1 MRRRHSNLRM
11 MAIAVTR
18 HHVAAC
24 CFLILSSMLVSDA
37 LLPTF
42 TRDVMLGRSHGM
54 PQASSQSTTALHQF
68 FSDNNGKQTPPL
80 TNNNNNNIVNNN
92 QASADF
98 NNGSADLFKT
108 LELKDEALQQAQ
120 TTVSILESALES
132 AVSNME
138 NMQQQLALRL
148 VQMEQELETTKIG
161 LSSTQSELE
170 QTKIELQKTRKELRQ
185 SQQESSQLELVL
197 AQSQEAASR
206 VAELEEYVD
215 ALKDFEEESQSSPAA
230 NEAEN
235 INNNNSPWQLF
246 STSPKVIPMLNDWIA
261 IKGTSEGE
269 IQISGKVTNHP
280 TIPDG
285 DAIVTSPL
293 TNPGREAE
301 KKVVSTLS
309 GSKYRLG
316 TPMTMPSGE
325 SKSQKITSSKGKKS
339 GQRLV
344 KARSS
349 ITIPDLT
356 GNTLGNGRYLL
367 AGDAVSSING
377 RSWIQTAYRASP
389 FGKPMGEAL
398 AIKYSPNNDAMKR
411 EFENYQ
417 KVSTGIKRG
426 SFIKRI
432 EFMPVAGNEMPDM
445 SGLVMQRGVADVKAF
460 MPKVGGRLEGEL
472 LLDCAITALRCV
484 EALHSVRLVWN
495 DLKTENFVV
504 IEDQKGGVSFRGI
517 DLESC
522 MPVRTP
528 PVDYTPEACPPE
540 FAKSFLDGD
549 AESFSLEYSY
559 DVWSYGMFLYEVATG
574 RGFFDGYSAE
584 KITKALPTFQPDVDN
599 VEDPVLADLISQ
611 CLSRNPKDRPSISQ
625 ILKHPFLADV
635 SSGKNPFDFLF
646 GL

>member
-1 MRRRHSNLRM
+1 M
-11 MAIAVTR
+11 
-18 HHVAAC
+18 
-24 CFLILSSMLVSDA
+24 
-37 LLPTF
+37 
-42 TRDVMLGRSHGM
+42 
-54 PQASSQSTTALHQF
+54 
-68 FSDNNGKQTPPL
+68 
-80 TNNNNNNIVNNN
+80 
-92 QASADF
+92 
-98 NNGSADLFKT
+98 
-108 LELKDEALQQAQ
+108 
-120 TTVSILESALES
+120 
-132 AVSNME
+132 
-138 NMQQQLALRL
+138 
-148 VQMEQELETTKIG
+148 
-161 LSSTQSELE
+161 
-170 QTKIELQKTRKELRQ
+170 
-185 SQQESSQLELVL
+185 
-197 AQSQEAASR
+197 
-206 VAELEEYVD
+206 
-215 ALKDFEEESQSSPAA
+215 
-230 NEAEN
+230 
-235 INNNNSPWQLF
+235 
-246 STSPKVIPMLNDWIA
+246 
-261 IKGTSEGE
+261 
-269 IQISGKVTNHP
+269 
-280 TIPDG
+280 
-285 DAIVTSPL
+285 
-293 TNPGREAE
+293 
-301 KKVVSTLS
+301 
-309 GSKYRLG
+309 
-316 TPMTMPSGE
+316 
-325 SKSQKITSSKGKKS
+325 
-339 GQRLV
+339 
-344 KARSS
+344 
-349 ITIPDLT
+349 
-356 GNTLGNGRYLL
+356 
-367 AGDAVSSING
+367 SSING